1 MNCNLENLEII
12 DFHIHPP
19 ASLPGSDLS
28 KFGFSCNADG
38 MVKIL
43 REAGICRACGSVISK
58 ILPEPMTFE
67 HIRQMNRSA
76 LEIRKSYPDFF
87 IPGIAVHPSFPEESC
102 AELEYMAKTQQVCLV
117 GELVSYSTGYGEYA
131 IKEMDDI
138 WALICELDL
147 TVSLHMYSIEDT
159 AALLKRFPE
168 MKLVVAHTSG
178 DEQDY
183 TQRLELVRQYP
194 NTALDISGRGP
205 LDWGLLRYG
214 INMAGVEKIIFG
226 TDFPLRNPGMIVAG
240 VYAENLS
247 DAEKKAIFSGNA
259 KRLLKI

>member
-1 MNCNLENLEII
+1 MNFNPENLEII

-19 ASLPGSDLS
+19 TVLPQSDLS
-28 KFGFSCNADG
+28 KFGFSCTADE
-38 MVKIL
+38 MVTIL
-43 REAGICRACGSVISK
+43 RAAGISRACGSVITRT
-58 ILPEPMTFE
+58 LPEPLTFD
-67 HIRQMNRSA
+67 HIRDRNRSA
-76 LEIRKSYPDFF
+76 LALRDKYPDFF
-87 IPGIAVHPSFPEESC
+87 IPGIAVHPAFPEESC
-102 AELEYMAKTQQVCLV
+102 AEVEYMVKEKQVNLI

-131 IKEMDDI
+131 VKEMDDI

-159 AALLKRFPE
+159 AALLKRFPQ
-168 MKLVVAHTSG
+168 MKLVIAHTSG
-178 DEQDY
+178 DETDY

-214 INMAGVEKIIFG
+214 INIAGAEKILFG
-226 TDFPLRNPGMIVAG
+226 TDFPLRSPGMIVAG
-240 VYAENLS
+240 VFAEKLT
-247 DAEKKAIFSGNA
+247 DAERIAIFSGNA